1 MASRFLCQA
10 FGLNLTVDRIGRII
24 KTMIKLF
31 HPAAIVFMAVL
42 AFSGCSGKDD
52 EPVTLRVLNYFD
64 MTQPNS
70 AEALAGVWD
79 AFGEANPHITIV
91 REDLY
96 GESYHDRIAACIEE
110 RQFPDIIFAWSLGR
124 SAGLHAGNFLKD
136 LSPLAARDKLGTVFS
151 SSALDGRAQAAR
163 YMGILP
169 RSISSTHAFYVNTAV
184 LADAGL
190 RVAKTYDELK
200 AQVPILR
207 SKDYETVVICNQD
220 AWVMQQCLFSL
231 IAGRFCGEA
240 WEQRILSGDMKFTG
254 DDFTAALGFIQ
265 SLYIDGVISRDTLQ
279 IDYRDVIVR
288 FAENKAAYLID
299 GDWRARELISLGRQG
314 DILITLFPEIS
325 GVKFNGSSS
334 VIPGAGWG
342 INGNVR
348 EKSPEERAA
357 WRLVQWL
364 SGKETQILLLEAGEI
379 GTPSR
384 IDIDENSLDL
394 NPIQVEAAKLVRE
407 YKTGTAVIDRIFPEE
422 VYIPIN
428 DGLQEIAM
436 GTKNPAEVA
445 QAVQRVFDAW
455 NR

>member
-1 MASRFLCQA
+1 ML
-10 FGLNLTVDRIGRII
+10 
-24 KTMIKLF
+24 KLF
-31 HPAAIVFMAVL
+31 YLMAMVFMAVL
-42 AFSGCSGKDD
+42 GFSGCSGQDD
-52 EPVTLRVLNYFD
+52 EPVTFRVVNYFD

-70 AEALAGVWD
+70 AEEMARVWD
-79 AFGEANPHITIV
+79 AFGKANPHITIV

-110 RQFPDIIFAWSLGR
+110 RQFPDLIFAWPSGR
-124 SAGLHAGNFLKD
+124 SAGLHTGNFLKD
-136 LSPLAARDKLGTVFS
+136 LSSLAARDKLGTVFFP
-151 SSALDGRAQAAR
+151 SALDGKAQAAG

-169 RSISSTHAFYVNTAV
+169 RSISSTHVFYVNTAV
-184 LADAGL
+184 LTDAGL
-190 RVAKTYDELK
+190 TAAKTYDELK

-207 SKDYETVVICNQD
+207 SKGYETIIICNQD

-240 WEQRILSGDMKFTG
+240 WEQRILSGNARFTDG
-254 DDFTAALGFIQ
+254 DFTAALGFIQ
-265 SLYIDGVISRDTLQ
+265 SLYIDEVISRNTLQ
-279 IDYRDVIVR
+279 IDYRDVVVR

-325 GVKFNGSSS
+325 GVKFNASSS

-342 INGNVR
+342 INGNIR

-364 SGKETQILLLEAGEI
+364 SGKETQILLLEAGVI
-379 GTPSR
+379 GIPSR
-384 IDIDENSLDL
+384 IDIDEGSLGL
-394 NPIQVEAAKLVRE
+394 SPIQIGIAKLVRE
-407 YKTGTAVIDRIFPEE
+407 FKTGTAVIDRVFPEN
-422 VYIPIN
+422 VYTPIN

-445 QAVQRVFDAW
+445 QSVQRAFDAW